1 MAFRS
6 LEPWREPYL
15 LALRNLKVQRLRS
28 ALAIAS
34 VAAAVG
40 TIVLVDTAVQGLA
53 ATARASAAKAFGSE
67 TFVLARIASP
77 GSLGRRELARK
88 LERNRP
94 IRRDDLG
101 FLAEHA
107 GGRVVYAATVQR
119 GADVVAG
126 ARKVETAIIAG
137 SQATLVEIR
146 DLAVAEGRFFGA
158 EEERRAAPVAVIGRE
173 IADELFAGAP
183 PLGRSVRIAGRE
195 LQVIGVQDRLGTT
208 GGLALDRY
216 VWIPLSTFERAF
228 GAPDSYEVSARPGPG
243 WSIERA
249 EERARATMRARHRL
263 APGVEDDFD
272 LLPPEAA
279 RSFVFRLADR
289 VGAIAPLLG
298 AAALLA
304 AIVVVT
310 NTTLVSV
317 ARRTF
322 EIGVRRAV
330 GATRG
335 DVLREVLAE
344 SALTAFAGGLLGTVV
359 VGLGARLLAGVAD
372 LELAVR
378 PRAIVLA
385 MTVSALAGLGA
396 GWYPARR
403 AARIDPITALR
414 TEL

>member
-1 MAFRS
+1 MVPRP
-6 LEPWREPYL
+6 LESWSEPL
-15 LALRNLKVQRLRS
+15 RLALRNLRVHRLRS
-28 ALAIAS
+28 ALAVAS

-53 ATARASAAKAFGSE
+53 ATARATAAKAFGSD
-67 TFVLARIASP
+67 TFVVARIAAP

-88 LERNRP
+88 LERNPP
-94 IRRDDLG
+94 IRRADLD

-107 GGRVVYAATVQR
+107 AGRVVYAATVQR

-126 ARKVETAIIAG
+126 GRKAENVIVAG
-137 SQATLVEIR
+137 TQATLTEIR
-146 DLAVAEGRFFGA
+146 DLAVAEGRFFSG
-158 EEERRAAPVAVIGRE
+158 EEERRAAPVAVIGGE
-173 IADELFAGAP
+173 VADELFGGAP

-195 LQVIGVQDRLGTT
+195 FQVVGVQERLGTS

-216 VWIPLSTFERAF
+216 VWMPLSAFERAF
-228 GAPDSYEVSARPGPG
+228 GAPATYEVSGRAARG
-243 WSIERA
+243 WSVEQA
-249 EERARATMRARHRL
+249 EDRARASMRARHRL
-263 APGVEDDFD
+263 APGEEDDFD

-279 RSFVFRLADR
+279 RSFVLRLVGR
-289 VGAIAPLLG
+289 IGAIAPLLG

-310 NTTLVSV
+310 NITLVSV

-330 GATRG
+330 GATRS

-344 SALTAFAGGLLGTVV
+344 SALTALAGGALGTAVV
-359 VGLGARLLAGVAD
+359 AAGARLVAGAAG

-378 PRAIVLA
+378 PQAVALA
-385 MTVSALAGLGA
+385 LVVSALAGLGA

-403 AARIDPITALR
+403 AARVDPIAALR